1 MHEGVKTRHQSGYVF
16 RKGGVSYLRYYD
28 TNASGKRIQACRKLA
43 VFNDHYRTKNDV
55 LPLAEDFLRP
65 INRGRQPSST
75 MTVRQ
80 YVEAQWLPQVESE
93 CKPSTV
99 HSYKGVWKS
108 YLLPSL
114 PDLPMRSFRCKD
126 ATDLLN
132 RHPRQTWYC
141 AERPQGVQRGAF
153 GHLQVCEATRSN

>member
-16 RKGGVSYLRYYD
+16 RKGGVWYLRYYD

-65 INRGRQPSST
+65 INRGQQPSST

-80 YVEAQWLPQVESE
+80 YVEAQWLPHVESE
-93 CKPSTV
+93 CKPSTAIRA
-99 HSYKGVWKS
+99 SG
-108 YLLPSL
+108 
-114 PDLPMRSFRCKD
+114 
-126 ATDLLN
+126 N
-132 RHPRQTWYC
+132 RIFYRASPICR
-141 AERPQGVQRGAF
+141 
-153 GHLQVCEATRSN
+153 